1 MVLYGCCLWLCRSYT
16 LRGHSHARVYSNGLC
31 SNHGASFLVSQCLV
45 HSDSSRNTW
54 MNEWKRKRQQY
65 TELNVPEMGFP
76 SGAVVKNLPANAGEA
91 GSIPG
96 LGTSPE
102 EMTTHSSILAWG
114 IPWTEEPGWLQSM
127 GSQRVGHD
135 WALTHKC
142 SQVRD
147 LRVRVP
153 MKIQTGFAPGKLR
166 PCYHWCLWWNVPVNP
181 LEMSC
186 LTTKKSPFIMWTDWN
201 DGSYKDIILLKRY
214 WQHDGPV
221 PNTLVDTARHICRD
235 RSRC

>member
-1 MVLYGCCLWLCRSYT
+1 MDEWVKEKEATTDWAKC
-16 LRGHSHARVYSNGLC
+16 
-31 SNHGASFLVSQCLV
+31 
-45 HSDSSRNTW
+45 SRN
-54 MNEWKRKRQQY
+54 
-65 TELNVPEMGFP
+65 GFP
-76 SGAVVKNLPANAGEA
+76 KWCSGKEPTCQCRRSRFNPWAGN
-91 GSIPG
+91 IP
-96 LGTSPE
+96 LKK
-102 EMTTHSSILAWG
+102 EMATHSSILAWE
-114 IPWTEEPGWLQSM
+114 IPRAEEPGWLQSM

-135 WALTHKC
+135 WAHIHKC

-153 MKIQTGFAPGKLR
+153 MKIQTGFAAGKLR

-186 LTTKKSPFIMWTDWN
+186 LTTKKSPFIMWTNWN

-214 WQHDGPV
+214 RRHDGPV
-221 PNTLVDTARHICRD
+221 PNSLVDIARHVCGD